1 MRKENKAVIPLELTG
16 LGSAEGDSKSWQ
28 VTVDIPAAIGTESM
42 AVRAGQ
48 SLELE
53 LLAVAISEGVSL
65 SVSGSASA
73 EGQCVRCLTPVD
85 KSLEFSLTRIYYYP
99 DTLARLLNEVSDDS
113 SVYDE
118 LDDAYQVR
126 SDSRIDLEPLL
137 IDAIV
142 PQIPYSVL
150 CNPDC
155 LGLCPE
161 CGISLAAAK
170 EDHHHEVIDSRW
182 SALAGI
188 FDEQGKKKE

>member
-28 VTVDIPAAIGTESM
+28 VTVDIPTAIGTENM

-48 SLELE
+48 SLELD

-65 SVSGSASA
+65 SVSGSGRA
-73 EGQCVRCLTPVD
+73 EGQCVRCLTPVE

-99 DTLARLLNEVSDDS
+99 DVLARLLYEVSDDS

-150 CNPDC
+150 CTPDC

-161 CGISLAAAK
+161 CGISLAAAE

>member
-1 MRKENKAVIPLELTG
+1 MRKENKAVIPLGLAG

-48 SLELE
+48 SLELD

-99 DTLARLLNEVSDDS
+99 DMLARLLNEVSDDS

-161 CGISLAAAK
+161 CGISLAAA
-170 EDHHHEVIDSRW
+170 EENHHHEVIDSRW